1 MSIADDTMCMHY
13 TLERLGGI
21 KTQTDLQEFMEEI
34 RYNISV
40 NDEHR
45 ELNPDGDM
53 PDGSFVDD
61 PDDFDMNAALDRVKR
76 YYIERALTK
85 TRTFVEAAKLLGFSN
100 YQTMQNWM
108 DKLGMDK
115 QMYYIVVLYEKND
128 WHEEFSSHT
137 LKEAR
142 QWVREVI
149 SLGCKLN
156 HVRILNAHNQP
167 LKIMGVS

>member
-1 MSIADDTMCMHY
+1 VVALEKRRKKMSIADDTMCMHY

-21 KTQTDLQEFMEEI
+21 KTQTDLQDFMEEI

-85 TRTFVEAAKLLGFSN
+85 TKTFVEAAELLGFAN

-108 DKLGMDK
+108 DKLGM
-115 QMYYIVVLYEKND
+115 EK
-128 WHEEFSSHT
+128 
-137 LKEAR
+137 
-142 QWVREVI
+142 
-149 SLGCKLN
+149 
-156 HVRILNAHNQP
+156 
-167 LKIMGVS
+167 

>member
-45 ELNPDGDM
+45 ELNPDGEM
-53 PDGSFVDD
+53 PDGSFIDD

-76 YYIERALTK
+76 NYIERALTK
-85 TRTFVEAAKLLGFSN
+85 TKTLSEAAELLGFAN
-100 YQTMQNWM
+100 YQTLQNWIDRLERAQYEAE
-108 DKLGMDK
+108 DKK
-115 QMYYIVVLYEKND
+115 
-128 WHEEFSSHT
+128 
-137 LKEAR
+137 
-142 QWVREVI
+142 
-149 SLGCKLN
+149 
-156 HVRILNAHNQP
+156 
-167 LKIMGVS
+167 MGVA

>member
-13 TLERLGGI
+13 TLERLGDM
-21 KTQTDLQEFMEEI
+21 KTQTDLQNFMEEI
-34 RYNISV
+34 RHNISV

-45 ELNPDGDM
+45 ELNPDGYM

-85 TRTFVEAAKLLGFSN
+85 TKTFVEAAKLLGFSN

-115 QMYYIVVLYEKND
+115 
-128 WHEEFSSHT
+128 
-137 LKEAR
+137 
-142 QWVREVI
+142 
-149 SLGCKLN
+149 
-156 HVRILNAHNQP
+156 
-167 LKIMGVS
+167 

>member
-13 TLERLGGI
+13 TLDRLGSI
-21 KTQTDLQEFMEEI
+21 KTQTDLQDFMEEI

-61 PDDFDMNAALDRVKR
+61 PDDFDMNAALERVKR

-85 TRTFVEAAKLLGFSN
+85 TKTSEAAELLGFAN
-100 YQTMQNWM
+100 YQTIAEL
-108 DKLGMDK
+108 DG
-115 QMYYIVVLYEKND
+115 
-128 WHEEFSSHT
+128 
-137 LKEAR
+137 
-142 QWVREVI
+142 
-149 SLGCKLN
+149 
-156 HVRILNAHNQP
+156 
-167 LKIMGVS
+167 